1 MDCRCLPAFSKQHL
15 TEGSMLDPPNAATS
29 PSSRGIWT
37 QSCRRTPSFG
47 ASTNRLGSA
56 ISRNKSNGRRK
67 CFVRI
72 KPTNRYSCY
81 EKFSRLGGDIGFLL
95 FHKVSTSLNPAIKIP
110 YPRKRRGFGP
120 FILFFERRTSG
131 TQQTDTTK
139 SRSWSDK
146 Q

>member
-1 MDCRCLPAFSKQHL
+1 MDEENVSLES
-15 TEGSMLDPPNAATS
+15 
-29 PSSRGIWT
+29 
-37 QSCRRTPSFG
+37 
-47 ASTNRLGSA
+47 NRQIDTLVT
-56 ISRNKSNGRRK
+56 RNS
-67 CFVRI
+67 VDW
-72 KPTNRYSCY
+72 
-81 EKFSRLGGDIGFLL
+81 GGGGIGFLL
-95 FHKVSTSLNPAIKIP
+95 FHKVSTSLNPAIKIL